1 MLDLLTFAILTL
13 PSHCPWLGNCI
24 GERNHRFFFAFLIA
38 ISGMTMVTTIST
50 LRIFGQVFVDVHV
63 PDGAGMI
70 HRLAEAIMSM
80 KFTFLFGSF
89 TLLCAWSL
97 TSLLF
102 FHAMLISVAQT
113 TNERVRNVYRSQF
126 SFCGSNESPE
136 ETSSSMTGAYNE
148 ADAGC
153 SMNWYRACCTPV
165 PVSRLPADMSAIVD
179 CDYSDG
185 EKEWTGGG
193 LEENDDNGRKQ

>member
-1 MLDLLTFAILTL
+1 
-13 PSHCPWLGNCI
+13 
-24 GERNHRFFFAFLIA
+24 
-38 ISGMTMVTTIST
+38 MTIVTTISAM
-50 LRIFGQVFVDVHV
+50 RIFGQAFVEVQV
-63 PDGAGMI
+63 PDGDGII

-80 KFTFLFGSF
+80 KLTFLFGSF

-126 SFCGSNESPE
+126 TCCGSNESPE
-136 ETSSSMTGAYNE
+136 DTSNSLTGAYNE

-153 SMNWYRACCTPV
+153 SLNWFRTCCTPV
-165 PVSRLPADMSAIVD
+165 PVSRLPVDMSAIVH

-185 EKEWTGGG
+185 DENEWTGGG
-193 LEENDDNGRKQ
+193 LEEMDENARKQ